1 MIERNTR
8 SRELP
13 DSLMFR
19 VQGWKSGNWG
29 NWVTFN
35 RGASPPRKF
44 GMVFVLVRHYQFRHA
59 ELLHGIPCV
68 WPPIATIAP
77 PRFHFTNKSIV
88 SFHFLSSYSLW
99 FLSTLSRIFD
109 IKTGPSFILDYTFI
123 ALSLIRKLNC
133 FENNKVEIRENILC
147 ILFLRIVGIYFS

>member
-59 ELLHGIPCV
+59 ELLHGISCV

-77 PRFHFTNKSIV
+77 PRFHFTNESIV

-109 IKTGPSFILDYTFI
+109 IKTGPSYARLHVYCT
-123 ALSLIRKLNC
+123 SLIRKYC

-147 ILFLRIVGIYFS
+147 ILFLRIVEIYFP

>member
-29 NWVTFN
+29 NWVMFN

-77 PRFHFTNKSIV
+77 PRFHFTNESIV

-109 IKTGPSFILDYTFI
+109 IKTGPSYARLHVYCT
-123 ALSLIRKLNC
+123 SLIRKYC

-147 ILFLRIVGIYFS
+147 ILFLRIVEIYFP